1 MFLRNEGVFSF
12 HKSFPSFHPHYPPES
27 FLGLLCVEKGGNDN
41 VGKKMVRMGGDRLG
55 PFITESKTG
64 SPRPVDN
71 LPRKSKCFFYN
82 ELTPIEK

>member
-41 VGKKMVRMGGDRLG
+41 VGKKMVRMGGRQ
-55 PFITESKTG
+55 TG
-64 SPRPVDN
+64 TVYYRKQDWEPTPR
-71 LPRKSKCFFYN
+71 
-82 ELTPIEK
+82 

>member
-41 VGKKMVRMGGDRLG
+41 VGKKMVRMGGETDWDRLLPKARLG
-55 PFITESKTG
+55 AHAPLITCRGKVKKKRTDSH
-64 SPRPVDN
+64 
-71 LPRKSKCFFYN
+71 
-82 ELTPIEK
+82 